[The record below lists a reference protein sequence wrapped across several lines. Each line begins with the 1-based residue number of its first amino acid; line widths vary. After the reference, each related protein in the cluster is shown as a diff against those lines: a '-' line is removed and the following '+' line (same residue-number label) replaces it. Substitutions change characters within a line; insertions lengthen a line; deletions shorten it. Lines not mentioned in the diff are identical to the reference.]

1 MPMLAAASFRLNPA
15 RNFNLT
21 SFAASGSSLASS
33 SINRLIQFDQN
44 FNRRIGPVVEMER
57 FGLSEGAAD
66 SKSIGDD
73 LTRAGNVFGTPA
85 YMAPE
90 QAHGEV
96 ECLDSRTDVFALGA
110 MLCQLLTR
118 KAPNRGDSVREI
130 LEKAR
135 AGDFEDAYAELDQ
148 CRVDSDLVKLT
159 RWCLASDIED
169 RPADASVV
177 AAAISRHLKLL
188 HEKLELER
196 LQRAEAEV
204 RSREERK
211 RRSLVLLVAGLVLT
225 VVFGTTG
232 TYWWYQKDLADRAME
247 AGFER
252 RLIRSDVGNL
262 IGQASLLREQGRWKT
277 AAALIDNATRRLGEN
292 PPEDLLDDIQLA
304 EVELKYA
311 ERMNKILFEG
321 YSVGF
326 GQVTNPD
333 EMKAMFGRDGIH
345 ARAFRSYLSERFNLS
360 PSIAE
365 LTGEQDLLRQFRESQ
380 ILPLAITLL
389 DDWAPDIED
398 SEFKADVLRL
408 NSLLD
413 QNETRTAIRQ
423 AVIDDDLMQI
433 LEIADLADQEQFEEE
448 GKHYEFDVALCLAHL
463 KRPDESF
470 EAYTAGRK
478 KYPNANL
485 ESYLGELFQQQQ
497 RYDYW
502 YVTIADRVKLA
513 TENTPET
520 IVLQYDLARAA
531 VVIAVHHREDEQ
543 GGILWRQ
550 KAASAFQECL
560 DAAGELLKSNESK
573 DLDRSKVL
581 AMLASV
587 QARPDYLA
595 HQCPVPR
602 RITRRK
608 FELMDRI

>member
-1 MPMLAAASFRLNPA
+1 MPESYDRQFDRSTLLRKTIEDYKNDVVQGKNPA
-15 RNFNLT
+15 ARDFLSRVPGADREALRMSLET
-21 SFAASGSSLASS
+21 IDFELGRFSDVDTEEEKQPASEFWQDAEEFLPDRYELIDEIARGGMGSVLRVRDVEFDRLLAVKVMLPNTEGDSDLVHRFERES
-33 SINRLIQFDQN
+33 KITGKLQHPGIP
-44 FNRRIGPVVEMER
+44 PVVEMGRLATGGPFLSMKLVEGETLQR
-57 FGLSEGAAD
+57 KLDSRPLDDLQVETMLPIFEDVAQTIAYAHSRKIIHRDIKPSNVMIGAFGEVLVLDWGMAKQLDPIDEPGGVGRRSGDSAAVSKLPVRPFGLSEGAAD

-90 QAHGEV
+90 QARGEV

-196 LQRAEAEV
+196 RQRAEAEV

-292 PPEDLLDDIQLA
+292 PPE
-304 EVELKYA
+304 
-311 ERMNKILFEG
+311 G
-321 YSVGF
+321 
-326 GQVTNPD
+326 
-333 EMKAMFGRDGIH
+333 
-345 ARAFRSYLSERFNLS
+345 
-360 PSIAE
+360 
-365 LTGEQDLLRQFRESQ
+365 
-380 ILPLAITLL
+380 
-389 DDWAPDIED
+389 
-398 SEFKADVLRL
+398 
-408 NSLLD
+408 
-413 QNETRTAIRQ
+413 
-423 AVIDDDLMQI
+423 
-433 LEIADLADQEQFEEE
+433 
-448 GKHYEFDVALCLAHL
+448 
-463 KRPDESF
+463 
-470 EAYTAGRK
+470 
-478 KYPNANL
+478 
-485 ESYLGELFQQQQ
+485 
-497 RYDYW
+497 
-502 YVTIADRVKLA
+502 
-513 TENTPET
+513 
-520 IVLQYDLARAA
+520 
-531 VVIAVHHREDEQ
+531 
-543 GGILWRQ
+543 
-550 KAASAFQECL
+550 SA
-560 DAAGELLKSNESK
+560 
-573 DLDRSKVL
+573 
-581 AMLASV
+581 
-587 QARPDYLA
+587 
-595 HQCPVPR
+595 
-602 RITRRK
+602 
-608 FELMDRI
+608 